1 MKALAD
7 FGDRQWL
14 QALAA
19 VLVGL
24 MLAGEAAHRAG
35 PVAVVAPLLPG
46 DAAIAGACWSHFGGA
61 LARAAGIMPH
71 RQGPR
76 G

>member
-1 MKALAD
+1 VAALAD

-24 MLAGEAAHRAG
+24 VLAGGAAYRAG
-35 PVAVVAPLLPG
+35 PLEVPAPWQPARTAIGAAGCALLGHLPPG
-46 DAAIAGACWSHFGGA
+46 AAAI
-61 LARAAGIMPH
+61 MPRPYGH
-71 RQGPR
+71 RR
-76 G
+76 